1 MEVLPNAVQLMA
13 KATQDAGLSVNG
25 TVAEMNK
32 LMEQGKLLSAD
43 VLPHFARNM
52 RTAANAN
59 GALDQSL
66 EKNLNPALGRTLLTV
81 QDLSNEI
88 FKGLKPSV
96 MFALDGFNEMGKE
109 SRSLAN
115 GIGAVLGGA
124 ILGLTF
130 PIKLVSSAFQDLRF
144 IMKDTFNI
152 TDEAESKFF
161 KLAGTVVGL
170 ATSFVLMA
178 KAAKL
183 AKSVLGGA
191 KAMASTGAKGASVMK
206 QAGPTTGSYSVGGAA
221 SNLSKVGKFGGA
233 LSAVTAL
240 YEGYDR
246 LSTTNERNAAVIAAS
261 QSSNPFAGG
270 RLSNMFGGGGDKT
283 PVQIN
288 ISPDPRLGSIIQ
300 AEVQNGFGME
310 YDNAYMN
317 INANR

>member
-43 VLPHFARNM
+43 VLPYFARNM
-52 RTAANAN
+52 RAAANAN
-59 GALDQSL
+59 GALDSAL

-88 FKGLKPSV
+88 FKGLKPSI

-109 SRSLAN
+109 SRALSN

-130 PIKLVSSAFQDLRF
+130 PIKMVSSAFQDLRF
-144 IMKDTFNI
+144 IMKDTFGI

-170 ATSFVLMA
+170 ATSFVLLA
-178 KAAKL
+178 KGVKL
-183 AKSVLGGA
+183 AKNVLGGA
-191 KAMASTGAKGASVMK
+191 KAMAGAGSKGASVVK
-206 QAGPTTGSYSVGGAA
+206 QAGPTTGSYSVGGTA

-233 LSAVTAL
+233 LSAFTAL

-283 PVQIN
+283 PVQILV
-288 ISPDPRLGSIIQ
+288 SPDPRLGSIIQ
-300 AEVQNGFGME
+300 AEVQNGFGLE